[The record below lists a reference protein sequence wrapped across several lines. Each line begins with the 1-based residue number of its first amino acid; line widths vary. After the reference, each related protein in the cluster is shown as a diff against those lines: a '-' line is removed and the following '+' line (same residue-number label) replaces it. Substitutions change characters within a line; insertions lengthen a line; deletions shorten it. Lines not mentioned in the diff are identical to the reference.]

1 MKAFRISG
9 RFRMGRDWQP
19 FSKELA
25 AADEAAAREK
35 LLSILGSQHG
45 VPRKYVSIAGVEE
58 VAKDQVKDHAVKYAL
73 EAGAR
78 APDPVSGGG
87 QGGGG
92 PRPGRGELVPCRGIE
107 GRRPG
112 VRLHWLGPARL
123 R

>member
-9 RFRMGRDWQP
+9 RFRMGRGWQP

-58 VAKDQVKDHAVKYAL
+58 VAKAQGKDHPVKDTL

-78 APDPVSGGG
+78 ASARRTFGAAWAARPHNPDKP
-87 QGGGG
+87 
-92 PRPGRGELVPCRGIE
+92 
-107 GRRPG
+107 
-112 VRLHWLGPARL
+112 
-123 R
+123 